1 MSWGERLDLPER
13 PPSSD
18 YIAVAIILVATVGLL
33 TQVTRWSEG
42 PPPIPGALIPPVV
55 ALVALTGLVL
65 LITAVVRN
73 LAVLRGE
80 ASQRYYLDY
89 ATDAPSERVERPA
102 RTFNNLFQVPMLF
115 YVACALMIATD
126 QIDRIQVTLAWLY
139 VAARA
144 VHAIIYIVFN
154 RIAYRFAVYL
164 ASCIILGVLWTRFAI
179 HSWPSS

>member
-1 MSWGERLDLPER
+1 MDLPER
-13 PPSSD
+13 PPASD

-42 PPPIPGALIPPVV
+42 PPPTPGALIPPIV

-65 LITAVVRN
+65 LVTAVVRN

-89 ATDAPSERVERPA
+89 TTEAPSERVERPA

-126 QIDRIQVTLAWLY
+126 QIDRIQVALAWLY
-139 VAARA
+139 VAARV
-144 VHAIIYIVFN
+144 VHAIIYIAVN
-154 RIAYRFAVYL
+154 RVAYRFAAYM
-164 ASCIILGVLWTRFAI
+164 ASCIILGVLWARFALQ
-179 HSWPSS
+179 SWPSS